1 MSGGAGGILLRL
13 VEFFTEEENFWEK
26 FANRTSV
33 PKCQMVSHSTL
44 NFLLSL
50 FAPGVTAQWYSLI
63 LRHIMDFAPK
73 LLYKANFFKKPLNT
87 CLSSLFLAR
96 ILTLPA
102 FYVLFKPDIHPI

>member
-1 MSGGAGGILLRL
+1 MSGAAGGVLLRL
-13 VEFFTEEENFWEK
+13 VESLEVNFWEK

-33 PKCQMVSHSTL
+33 PKCQVVSHSTL

-73 LLYKANFFKKPLNT
+73 LFYKANFFKKPLNT

-96 ILTLPA
+96 ILTIPSILRT
-102 FYVLFKPDIHPI
+102 F

>member
-1 MSGGAGGILLRL
+1 MSGAAGGVLLWL

-26 FANRTSV
+26 FANRTAESI

-50 FAPGVTAQWYSLI
+50 LAPGVTAQWYSLI

-73 LLYKANFFKKPLNT
+73 LFYKANFF
-87 CLSSLFLAR
+87 
-96 ILTLPA
+96 
-102 FYVLFKPDIHPI
+102 